1 MRINIQTSIEFKQNP
16 RLEYVIQF
24 IQLHPLCP
32 NGVLLSLNN
41 PTTDS
46 ISINYGNIQANS
58 QNYII
63 KAQNAFFNKN
73 RIFNINEYF
82 LNTYYYGQQQLY
94 GIEIIEKSG
103 DFIHNNTFQFDVFES
118 IFFQIT
124 RYEEF
129 YASEDTFNKA
139 GWLDEKYHIIIKS
152 KLNEFPIVDQLVKK
166 FFEIILN
173 IEIKKRT
180 TYDMTHDLDIL
191 YRFNNKMSYFKSL
204 AANLYYRRG
213 IWEFFQVIFFGLK
226 SIIHKTNDPYDTFEK
241 ILLADNQFIRKTLFF
256 MSGGNTTFDNLYDIQ
271 HPYIKK
277 IIEIAKNR
285 GYNIGI
291 HPSYNA
297 GFDEDI
303 YKKELNLL
311 EQIAENKI
319 DKNRQHWLRFSWKT
333 TPLIWKNNGI
343 KYDFTIGYNQHIG
356 FRCGTGFPFN
366 MYDFENE
373 KAFDWLEV
381 PLALMDSSVKHF
393 VRNNGGSIISLV
405 KGFFSKNK
413 QNTHISMNFHNSNF
427 DILTKEGLE
436 INTVFQ
442 YVKDEA
448 KIIANL

>member
-1 MRINIQTSIEFKQNP
+1 MRINIQTSIEYQQNP
-16 RLEYVIQF
+16 RLKYVIQF

-103 DFIHNNTFQFDVFES
+103 DLIHNNTFQFDVFES
-118 IFFQIT
+118 IFFLIT

-129 YASEDTFNKA
+129 YASEDNFNKV
-139 GWLDEKYHIIIKS
+139 GWLDEKYHLLIKHR
-152 KLNEFPIVDQLVKK
+152 LNEIPIVDQLVKK

-173 IEIKKRT
+173 IEIKNRT
-180 TYDMTHDLDIL
+180 TYDITHDLDIL
-191 YRFNNKMSYFKSL
+191 FRFKNLSSIIKSF
-204 AANLYYRRG
+204 AANIYYRRG
-213 IWEFFQVIFFGLK
+213 FWEFYQTFSYGIK
-226 SIIHKTNDPYDTFEK
+226 SLIQKKKDPYDTFN
-241 ILLADNQFIRKTLFF
+241 ILLSSENQLDRKRLFL
-256 MSGGNTTFDNLYDIQ
+256 MCGGNTKYDNLYDIR

-277 IIEIAKNR
+277 IIEIAQIR
-285 GYNIGI
+285 GYKIGI

-297 GFDEDI
+297 GFSEEM
-303 YKKELNLL
+303 YKNEKEILD
-311 EQIAENKI
+311 QITEHQI
-319 DKNRQHWLRFSWKT
+319 VDNRQHWLRFNWKT

-356 FRCGTGFPFN
+356 FRCGTGFPFY

-393 VRNNGGSIISLV
+393 VRNNGGSIVSLV
-405 KGFFSKNK
+405 KGFLSKNK

-427 DILTKEGLE
+427 DFLTKEGLE
-436 INTVFQ
+436 INELYQSVL
-442 YVKDEA
+442 KEIDI
-448 KIIANL
+448 K